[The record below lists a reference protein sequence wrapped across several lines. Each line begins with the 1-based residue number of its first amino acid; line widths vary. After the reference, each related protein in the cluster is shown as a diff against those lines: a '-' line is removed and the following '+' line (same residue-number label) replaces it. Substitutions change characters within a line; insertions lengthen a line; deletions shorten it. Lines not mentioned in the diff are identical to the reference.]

1 MRHRLFALAVL
12 ATITAASPLAAQAR
26 PDAAVVA
33 AARRLLDAA
42 GVARTMVAAMRQAI
56 PAQRQATPDLP
67 AAFWTRFEERLQ
79 SDLPMLVDSIAVVYA
94 THFSVAE
101 LDGLTQFFRSP
112 LGQRFVDTQP
122 LLTTE
127 SMAVGQRWGMRIGAE
142 IGATLR

>member
-56 PAQRQATPDLP
+56 PA
-67 AAFWTRFEERLQ
+67 
-79 SDLPMLVDSIAVVYA
+79 
-94 THFSVAE
+94 
-101 LDGLTQFFRSP
+101 
-112 LGQRFVDTQP
+112 
-122 LLTTE
+122 
-127 SMAVGQRWGMRIGAE
+127 
-142 IGATLR
+142 